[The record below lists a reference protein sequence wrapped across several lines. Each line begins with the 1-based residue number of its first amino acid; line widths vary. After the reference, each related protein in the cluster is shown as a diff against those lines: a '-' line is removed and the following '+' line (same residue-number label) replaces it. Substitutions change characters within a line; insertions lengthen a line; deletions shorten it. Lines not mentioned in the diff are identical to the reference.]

1 MRGDCE
7 ESKKQVRGN
16 SIMCGSTLK
25 QGLELL
31 TDMTKV
37 NKKDLFRPNVTLVTW
52 DILRMTNYHK
62 MNCWPNFGWDSCI
75 QQNDKTT
82 DRLPADTSTFW
93 LKWHSLNFVAQWNER
108 GLWGIKKTSSWA
120 QHHVR
125 QYIKTRTR
133 IVDRH
138 DKSEQK
144 KTFSDLT
151 WDILRMTNYELL
163 TEFWMGLMHRT
174 ERQNDRPT
182 NQRTHRLFDSSGIS
196 L

>member
-1 MRGDCE
+1 MGHIFLTLWHNEMRGDCE
-7 ESKKQVRGN
+7 GSKKQVRGH

-37 NKKDLFRPNVTLVTW
+37 NKKDLFRPNVTLV
-52 DILRMTNYHK
+52 
-62 MNCWPNFGWDSCI
+62 
-75 QQNDKTT
+75 
-82 DRLPADTSTFW
+82 
-93 LKWHSLNFVAQWNER
+93 
-108 GLWGIKKTSSWA
+108 
-120 QHHVR
+120 
-125 QYIKTRTR
+125 
-133 IVDRH
+133 
-138 DKSEQK
+138 
-144 KTFSDLT
+144 T